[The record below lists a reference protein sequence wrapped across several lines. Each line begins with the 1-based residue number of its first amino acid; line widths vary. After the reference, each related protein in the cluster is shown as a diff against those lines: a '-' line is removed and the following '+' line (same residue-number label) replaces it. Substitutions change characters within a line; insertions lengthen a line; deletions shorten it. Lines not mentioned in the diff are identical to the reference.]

1 MISAEITLVD
11 GTKKVAYERTWE
23 ELFEKIRELDI
34 KHMAAAV
41 VRVQDMRHGKQRGEA
56 RL

>member
-41 VRVQDMRHGKQRGEA
+41 VRMKDMRQGKQRGEA
-56 RL
+56 QL

>member
-1 MISAEITLVD
+1 MISAEITLTD
-11 GTKKVAYERTWE
+11 GTKKVAYENTWE
-23 ELFEKIRELDI
+23 ELFKKLQGLGI

-41 VRVQDMRHGKQRGEA
+41 VRLKDMQQGKQRGEA

>member
-23 ELFEKIRELDI
+23 ELFEKIRGLDI